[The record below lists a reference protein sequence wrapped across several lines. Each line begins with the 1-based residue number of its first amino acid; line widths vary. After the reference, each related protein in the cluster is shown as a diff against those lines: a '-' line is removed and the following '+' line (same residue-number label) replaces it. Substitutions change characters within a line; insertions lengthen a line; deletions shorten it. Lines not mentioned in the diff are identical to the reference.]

1 MKYGNASRR
10 ICLVH
15 CWVFSRSWG
24 WWSGRAGSIAANTDG
39 EDPLWIVDADRGR
52 AVLSHV
58 HLGAVDDVGVL
69 PARHLGLDL
78 LVEGALGHGEVA
90 LAHPGNAN
98 RISFRPEPVRRGA

>member
-1 MKYGNASRR
+1 M
-10 ICLVH
+10 V
-15 CWVFSRSWG
+15 SRSWG
-24 WWSGRAGSIAANTDG
+24 WWSGGAGPITANTDG

-58 HLGAVDDVGVL
+58 HLGAIDDVGVL

-98 RISFRPEPVRRGA
+98 RISFRPEPVRVGA